1 MNQERCD
8 TGNGG
13 ITYFYRYPARRRL
26 AERRLADA
34 AGAGPLSPFTFGL
47 TMSISNRTLRI
58 RSNTIPRE
66 EAPAAPPADA
76 AEPVSSFDK
85 GSGGA
90 PSSRSP
96 VAVVAGVAGAAVVA
110 AAALMVHRRRS
121 AVPEPEPAP
130 EPPAEI

>member
-13 ITYFYRYPARRRL
+13 TTYFYRYPARRRL

-66 EAPAAPPADA
+66 EAPAAPLADA

-85 GSGGA
+85 GPGGA

-121 AVPEPEPAP
+121 ATPAPEPAP